1 MPVLSA
7 AVRALGVPLS
17 LVTKAA
23 GLVFV
28 SGTPPL
34 DLLTGKLVKGDI
46 EVQTDASLKALKH
59 CLEAA
64 GTSLDNVVM
73 VRIYAVNSGFYNAIN
88 RVYARYSPKTRHHGH
103 LCRWRPGRWSLIS
116 RSSAWRLGEGASEP
130 NLAKGYQLDI
140 SRFKR
145 PAAPPHHGSMAIDF
159 LLQFPSIIDF

>member
-1 MPVLSA
+1 MKKEVVEVPVLSA

-17 LVTKAA
+17 LVTRGA

-34 DLLTGKLVKGDI
+34 DISTGRLVKGDI
-46 EVQTDASLKALKH
+46 EVQTEASLKALKH

-88 RVYARYSPKTRHHGH
+88 RVYAKYFPEN
-103 LCRWRPGRWSLIS
+103 PPS
-116 RSSAWRLGEGASEP
+116 RTFVPVASWPMEF
-130 NLAKGYQLDI
+130 DI
-140 SRFKR
+140 EIECV
-145 PAAPPHHGSMAIDF
+145 AVA
-159 LLQFPSIIDF
+159 